1 MRLVKAIVGQYISFD
16 DSLTNR
22 IYDHQN
28 IKQPITIRE
37 EFREECSVIRF
48 KEMPSGK
55 KCLMSKREMNSKLGK
70 NRSMDLLDPCAMR
83 FFPCLEFAY
92 GEEIE
97 KTMNT
102 YTEEEDGD
110 ERNSIFN
117 ETLYG

>member
-1 MRLVKAIVGQYISFD
+1 
-16 DSLTNR
+16 
-22 IYDHQN
+22 
-28 IKQPITIRE
+28 
-37 EFREECSVIRF
+37 
-48 KEMPSGK
+48 
-55 KCLMSKREMNSKLGK
+55 MSKREMNSKLGK

-102 YTEEEDGD
+102 YAEDD
-110 ERNSIFN
+110 ESDENNSIFN